1 VKTYHDI
8 AGDGGSDV
16 LGQVAA
22 RQRAVL
28 DALAGVRRILA
39 VGSGK
44 GGVGK
49 STVTLA
55 LARAFRRRGLRVAIL
70 DADLNGPSQARMA
83 GLESAPLV
91 PVARSAYPPV
101 ASSEARPP
109 DAPEDRAL
117 AGSGSA
123 RLALPRRP
131 DGIGVVSLGGLLAA
145 GRPLAF
151 DTVSRGEQQ
160 TWRATR
166 ELALL
171 LQLLSSVRWGELDL
185 LLVDLPPGAER
196 TVQYAELLAPLS
208 RSGPAG
214 KAEEAGDAGEL
225 RAALSRGGPAGKAE
239 EAGEAG
245 ELRAPLSR
253 GGPADAA
260 GETAKTAERLAF
272 VMVTVPSDVS
282 RGVVARAL
290 AALAE
295 TPAALLG
302 YVENMAGYLCRDCGE
317 VRPLFPQPTVALDA
331 PCLGRI
337 PFDPALAELCDRGW
351 PEGSVVEEDSAAFRQ
366 IEELAAEIQDRLK
379 RPSSVSPG
387 AGGDDGLKRPSSVSA
402 GEGGRN
408 DLKRPSSVRRPER
421 GDRVE
426 GSAGVG
432 GGPNQEPLEEETR

>member
-22 RQRAVL
+22 RQRAVA

-83 GLESAPLV
+83 GLESAPWI
-91 PVARSAYPPV
+91 PA
-101 ASSEARPP
+101 
-109 DAPEDRAL
+109 D
-117 AGSGSA
+117 GQ
-123 RLALPRRP
+123 LALPRRP
-131 DGIGVVSLGGLLAA
+131 DGIGVVSLGSLLAA

-208 RSGPAG
+208 RGGPAQA
-214 KAEEAGDAGEL
+214 AEEA
-225 RAALSRGGPAGKAE
+225 AA
-239 EAGEAG
+239 
-245 ELRAPLSR
+245 
-253 GGPADAA
+253 
-260 GETAKTAERLAF
+260 AERLAF

-351 PEGSVVEEDSAAFRQ
+351 PEGSAVEEDSEAFRQ

-379 RPSSVSPG
+379 RPSSVS
-387 AGGDDGLKRPSSVSA
+387 
-402 GEGGRN
+402 
-408 DLKRPSSVRRPER
+408 
-421 GDRVE
+421 
-426 GSAGVG
+426 AGVG

>member
-1 VKTYHDI
+1 MKTYHDI

-22 RQRAVL
+22 RQRAVA

-55 LARAFRRRGLRVAIL
+55 LARAFRRRGLRIAIL

-83 GLESAPLV
+83 GLESAPWI
-91 PVARSAYPPV
+91 PA
-101 ASSEARPP
+101 
-109 DAPEDRAL
+109 D
-117 AGSGSA
+117 GQ
-123 RLALPRRP
+123 LALPRRP
-131 DGIGVVSLGGLLAA
+131 DGIGVVSLGSLLAA

-196 TVQYAELLAPLS
+196 TLQYAELLAPLS
-208 RSGPAG
+208 RGGPAD
-214 KAEEAGDAGEL
+214 DAGEL
-225 RAALSRGGPAGKAE
+225 LAPLSGAGPAD
-239 EAGEAG
+239 EAGEA
-245 ELRAPLSR
+245 
-253 GGPADAA
+253 AA
-260 GETAKTAERLAF
+260 TAERLAF

-351 PEGSVVEEDSAAFRQ
+351 PEGSAVEEDSAAFRQ
-366 IEELAAEIQDRLK
+366 IEDLAAAIQDRLK
-379 RPSSVSPG
+379 RPSSV
-387 AGGDDGLKRPSSVSA
+387 
-402 GEGGRN
+402 
-408 DLKRPSSVRRPER
+408 
-421 GDRVE
+421 
-426 GSAGVG
+426 SAGVG

>member
-1 VKTYHDI
+1 
-8 AGDGGSDV
+8 
-16 LGQVAA
+16 
-22 RQRAVL
+22 
-28 DALAGVRRILA
+28 
-39 VGSGK
+39 
-44 GGVGK
+44 
-49 STVTLA
+49 
-55 LARAFRRRGLRVAIL
+55 
-70 DADLNGPSQARMA
+70 MA
-83 GLESAPLV
+83 GLESAPWI
-91 PVARSAYPPV
+91 PA
-101 ASSEARPP
+101 
-109 DAPEDRAL
+109 D
-117 AGSGSA
+117 GQ
-123 RLALPRRP
+123 LALPRRP

-208 RSGPAG
+208 R
-214 KAEEAGDAGEL
+214 
-225 RAALSRGGPAGKAE
+225 
-239 EAGEAG
+239 
-245 ELRAPLSR
+245 

-260 GETAKTAERLAF
+260 GEGAAAAERLAF

-317 VRPLFPQPTVALDA
+317 VRPLFPEPTVALDA

-351 PEGSVVEEDSAAFRQ
+351 PEGSAVEEDSAAFRQ
-366 IEELAAEIQDRLK
+366 IEDLAAAIQDRLK
-379 RPSSVSPG
+379 RPSSVS
-387 AGGDDGLKRPSSVSA
+387 AGVGGNDGLKRPSSVSA
-402 GEGGRN
+402 G
-408 DLKRPSSVRRPER
+408 
-421 GDRVE
+421 
-426 GSAGVG
+426 VG
-432 GGPNQEPLEEETR
+432 GGPSPEPLEEETR

>member
-1 VKTYHDI
+1 MKTYHDI

-22 RQRAVL
+22 RHRAVL

-49 STVTLA
+49 SLVTFA

-83 GLESAPLV
+83 GLEGAPLV
-91 PVARSAYPPV
+91 PLDLPAGFPEEPP
-101 ASSEARPP
+101 AAAGSSGATRPQGTV
-109 DAPEDRAL
+109 DRAL
-117 AGSGSA
+117 AGAGPA

-131 DGIGVVSLGGLLAA
+131 DGIGVVSLGSLLPAD
-145 GRPLAF
+145 RPLTF
-151 DTVSRGEQQ
+151 ETVSQGEQQ

-171 LQLLSSVRWGELDL
+171 LQLLASVRWGELDL

-208 RSGPAG
+208 ELLPEERIAAAPDAPEPAS
-214 KAEEAGDAGEL
+214 AAGDGKVTIREATAG
-225 RAALSRGGPAGKAE
+225 SDPG
-239 EAGEAG
+239 
-245 ELRAPLSR
+245 
-253 GGPADAA
+253 
-260 GETAKTAERLAF
+260 RLAF
-272 VMVTVPSDVS
+272 LMVTVPSDVS
-282 RGVVARAL
+282 RSVVARSL
-290 AALAE
+290 AALRE
-295 TPAALLG
+295 TPAPLLG
-302 YVENMAGYLCRDCGE
+302 SVENMAGYSCLGCGE
-317 VRPLFPQPTVALDA
+317 VRQLFPEPTVTLDA

-351 PEGSVVEEDSAAFRQ
+351 PEGAAVEERSEAFRR
-366 IEELAAEIQDRLK
+366 IEELAAAIQERWQ
-379 RPSSVSPG
+379 RPASAG
-387 AGGDDGLKRPSSVSA
+387 ASAREGLKRPSSVSA

-408 DLKRPSSVRRPER
+408 ELKRPSSV
-421 GDRVE
+421 
-426 GSAGVG
+426 SAGAG
-432 GGPNQEPLEEETR
+432 GGPDREPIEEVSR

>member
-1 VKTYHDI
+1 MKTYFDI
-8 AGDGGSDV
+8 TGDGGSDV

-49 STVTLA
+49 SLVTFA
-55 LARAFRRRGLRVAIL
+55 LARAFRRQGLRVAIL

-83 GLESAPLV
+83 GLEGAPLV
-91 PVARSAYPPV
+91 PVEPPV
-101 ASSEARPP
+101 A
-109 DAPEDRAL
+109 D
-117 AGSGSA
+117 GA

-131 DGIGVVSLGGLLAA
+131 DGIGVLSLGSLLAA
-145 GRPLAF
+145 GRPLDF

-208 RSGPAG
+208 G
-214 KAEEAGDAGEL
+214 
-225 RAALSRGGPAGKAE
+225 GGPTDAAGQ
-239 EAGEAG
+239 AGEA
-245 ELRAPLSR
+245 
-253 GGPADAA
+253 
-260 GETAKTAERLAF
+260 AERLAF

-302 YVENMAGYLCRDCGE
+302 YVENMAGYLCRECGE
-317 VRPLFPQPTVALDA
+317 VRPLFPEPTLRLDA

-351 PEGSVVEEDSAAFRQ
+351 PEGSAAEEGSAAFRR

-379 RPSSVSPG
+379 RPSSVSAG
-387 AGGDDGLKRPSSVSA
+387 A
-402 GEGGRN
+402 
-408 DLKRPSSVRRPER
+408 
-421 GDRVE
+421 
-426 GSAGVG
+426 G
-432 GGPNQEPLEEETR
+432 GGPNQELLQEETR